1 MINWI
6 YSFFSAPDAAN
17 KPETIVAKSLPHP
30 VIHAPQ
36 YDNLVDLDTLKFL
49 SGDIEAKNEAG
60 NTPLIL
66 AAAENNHQAIAML
79 FKRGAKLETRGN
91 NGYTALNVAV
101 QEGQVQAAAML
112 ISLGADLESRVET
125 EMGTTEGGATP
136 LWNAVKKNQVEIV
149 RLLIVA
155 GANVNVLDGNGNSVL
170 AFAVHGGNYKIVD
183 MLLKAHADPL
193 LARQGAMNAI
203 ERAKADE
210 QTVILKLLEGR
221 MESVEFVRQKRLQY
235 RYFDGQSLYNPKSV
249 ATDESINNHL
259 TVTRPTLI

>member
-1 MINWI
+1 MLNWI
-6 YSFFSAPDAAN
+6 YSFFSAPEVPAE
-17 KPETIVAKSLPHP
+17 PEARSEKSLPHP
-30 VIHAPQ
+30 VIYAPNH
-36 YDNLVDLDTLKFL
+36 DNIVDLDTLKFL
-49 SGDIEAKNEAG
+49 SGDIEAKNADG

-79 FKRGAKLETRGN
+79 FKRGARLETRGN
-91 NGYTALNVAV
+91 SGYTALNVAV

-149 RLLIVA
+149 RLLIAA

-170 AFAVHGGNYKIVD
+170 AFAVYGGNYKIVD

-193 LARQGAMNAI
+193 LAKQGAMNAI

-221 MESVEFVRQKRLQY
+221 TESVEFVRQKRLQY
-235 RYFDGQSLYNPKSV
+235 RYFEGQSLYNPEPV
-249 ATDESINNHL
+249 ATDESANNHL
-259 TVTRPTLI
+259 TVTRPPLI